1 MKRSFCL
8 KRAFANM
15 EAKQNFMWE
24 TEKREIKDLKQC
36 IKAEVYE
43 ILLFFEMPL
52 WVYT

>member
-1 MKRSFCL
+1 
-8 KRAFANM
+8 M

-24 TEKREIKDLKQC
+24 TEKKKGIKDLKQY